1 MRPETTARGDR
12 SAPVVGTGD
21 RIAIVV
27 GQIGE
32 NLQQDGGQ
40 RESPMMVPSNAPR
53 LAASPEPSKMEEH
66 ARGSVRK
73 RAASNQTEKVFV
85 IL

>member
-1 MRPETTARGDR
+1 
-12 SAPVVGTGD
+12 
-21 RIAIVV
+21 
-27 GQIGE
+27 
-32 NLQQDGGQ
+32 LQQDGGQ
-40 RESPMMVPSNAPR
+40 QGEPHDGAVKRSR